1 MPAMLEV
8 EPEVASKIQARA
20 QERGISVD
28 VYLRELIGAKGN
40 DSESGNSLSSQERV
54 RLLREWA
61 SGHITNTPVHSND
74 ATRREDI
81 YGERG

>member
-1 MPAMLEV
+1 ML
-8 EPEVASKIQARA
+8 ALKIQARA
-20 QERGISVD
+20 RACGISVN
-28 VYLRELIGAKGN
+28 VYLRELIDQKEIE
-40 DSESGNSLSSQERV
+40 SENSDVISSQERV

>member
-1 MPAMLEV
+1 MSLAL
-8 EPEVASKIQARA
+8 KIQARA
-20 QERGISVD
+20 RACGISVN
-28 VYLRELIGAKGN
+28 VYLRELIDQKEIE
-40 DSESGNSLSSQERV
+40 SENSDVISSQERV